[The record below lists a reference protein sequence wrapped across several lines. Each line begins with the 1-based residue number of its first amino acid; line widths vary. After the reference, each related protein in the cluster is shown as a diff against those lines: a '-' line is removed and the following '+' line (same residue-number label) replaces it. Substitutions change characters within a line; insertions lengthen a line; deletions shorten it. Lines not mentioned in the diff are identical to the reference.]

1 MLTGEFREQLCDHS
15 TWLIAECLLL
25 IEILQISILET
36 TLLDRMFLGAVM
48 EQSPDVHTRADRV
61 MRVCTCAVYS
71 LAGCFP
77 YSVNRTAKLV
87 RSSCL

>member
-36 TLLDRMFLGAVM
+36 TLLDRMILGAVM
-48 EQSPDVHTRADRV
+48 EHSTDVYTQARPV
-61 MRVCTCAVYS
+61 MACSHVCSVLTS
-71 LAGCFP
+71 RLFP
-77 YSVNRTAKLV
+77 LL
-87 RSSCL
+87 C